1 MKPKEVDEFLLVS
14 IKDLPYFSLLGTC
27 LSVRLAD
34 HAAQMNGCRSTR
46 QIDDLVGDK
55 IENTLNDL
63 IRELQ
68 DSAEEI
74 SLIIN
79 GDHEY
84 LSDILSLNTDKL
96 EILLEDTLY
105 DMTVYS
111 DYKIFSDRFLIK

>member
-46 QIDDLVGDK
+46 QIDDLVDDK
-55 IENTLNDL
+55 IENTFNDL

-68 DSAEEI
+68 DSVEEI

-79 GDHEY
+79 SDHEY
-84 LSDILSLNTDKL
+84 LSEILSLNTDKL

-105 DMTVYS
+105 DMTIYN
-111 DYKIFSDRFLIK
+111 DCKIFFDRFLIK

>member
-46 QIDDLVGDK
+46 QIDDLVDDK
-55 IENTLNDL
+55 IESTFNDL

-79 GDHEY
+79 SDHEY

-105 DMTVYS
+105 DMTIYN
-111 DYKIFSDRFLIK
+111 DYKIFSDRFLTK